1 MKNLLFLTVTAAIAL
16 SSCEKR
22 ANVNGDHGD
31 RYGMLVAKRWIIV
44 SKEVNN
50 TPTSIKDCEKDNYYI
65 FSDNGNGRWEEGAV
79 NCYSG
84 SNGNGNGNDTTSTP
98 NKEGEDTTPT
108 YTGFTWSMTGDGL
121 SIYMKNFG
129 VQGYNPEWNI
139 ENMDFTTLDVRSTEK
154 VNGKLYVYNIHLKAL

>member
-1 MKNLLFLTVTAAIAL
+1 MKNLLFVTVAAAIAL
-16 SSCEKR
+16 SSCEKK

-31 RYGMLVAKRWIIV
+31 RYGMLTAKRWIIV
-44 SKEVNN
+44 SQEVNGA
-50 TPTSIKDCEKDNYYI
+50 PASIKDCQKDNYYI

-79 NCYSG
+79 NCFAG
-84 SNGNGNGNDTTSTP
+84 TGGTDTTNVP

-139 ENMDFTTLDVRSTEK
+139 ENMDFTSLDVRSSEK